1 MKATAIA
8 EMKKKMDKSLES
20 YAHELAG
27 LRTGRASLTVF
38 DNIKVDYYGTIT
50 PLKQLASFSVPES
63 RQIIIQPWDTSQ
75 MAAIEKAIL
84 ASDLGLTPNNDG
96 KVIRINVP
104 QLTEQR
110 RKDIVKVAKR
120 YAEEC
125 KISIRNI
132 RRDANEA
139 VKKLE
144 KDKSISQD
152 DLKKAQHEIQEL
164 TDKEIAKVDAAFTQK
179 EAEIMEV

>member
-1 MKATAIA
+1 MKAETIA
-8 EMKKKMDKSLES
+8 EMKKKMDKSLE
-20 YAHELAG
+20 AFTHELAG

-38 DNIKVDYYGTIT
+38 DNVKVDYYGTIT

-63 RQIIIQPWDTSQ
+63 RQIVIQPWDLSQ
-75 MAAIEKAIL
+75 MGAIEKAIL
-84 ASDLGLTPNNDG
+84 SSDLGLTPNNDG
-96 KVIRINVP
+96 KVIRINIP
-104 QLTEQR
+104 PLTEQR
-110 RKDIVKVAKR
+110 RKEIVKVAKR

-125 KISIRNI
+125 KISMRNI

-144 KDKSISQD
+144 KDKKVSQD
-152 DLKKAQHEIQEL
+152 DLKKAQQEIQEL
-164 TDKEIAKVDAAFTQK
+164 TDKEIAKVDTALAQK